1 MVDAAIS
8 TRRCYGV
15 RVDLEQEMRR
25 GPEFV
30 MAGGILLIVAGILIA
45 LYPPLLSLIVA
56 SLLILVGIGVI
67 TIAHYNKKLRKHYDN
82 PAVDFFFRF

>member
-1 MVDAAIS
+1 
-8 TRRCYGV
+8 
-15 RVDLEQEMRR
+15 
-25 GPEFV
+25 

-56 SLLILVGIGVI
+56 SLLILVGIGLI
-67 TIAHYNKKLRKHYDN
+67 TIAHYNKKLSKHYDN